1 MYLTASDTIKESIRN
16 IPDFPIKGIQFK
28 DITTAIKQP
37 GLFNMITDQ
46 IAGHYAGKGITKVV
60 AIESRGF
67 IIGGALAYKLG
78 AGLVPVRKKG
88 KLPATTHSVTY
99 DLEYGTDTL
108 EIHKDA
114 LHPNDVVLIHDD
126 LLATGGTALAAI
138 NLIRLFNVQHFY
150 ISFIVELDFLNGRQR
165 LSPSTDVYSLVHFD

>member
-1 MYLTASDTIKESIRN
+1 
-16 IPDFPIKGIQFK
+16 
-28 DITTAIKQP
+28 
-37 GLFNMITDQ
+37 MITDQ

-150 ISFIVELDFLNGRQR
+150 ISFIVELDFLHGRQR